1 MLFALAPSPIKMSR
15 PAKISLVLEHLKKER
30 QTING
35 NDPNKVKKPKLLS
48 KKERLN
54 IANNLLTNKASDS
67 TDNIDYETFIN
78 VQHKK
83 SSNLNQLENVSTQD
97 LNGQDTVFRGDSS
110 SSLYTGSRTG
120 NKSKSRSNSKFQFT
134 WDLNDDTLLNHEPIL
149 PSSLLKKIQKSNNY
163 NNNTKDKYLDSLE
176 NIYMGKHWS
185 EKSYAEMTKRDWRV
199 FNEEFNIT
207 IKSETFEVG
216 SEKKIRHPLRRWD
229 ELGLIPKKFVD
240 ILTNC
245 LKFNTPTPIQRIS
258 IPNLVSNDN
267 DSVDR
272 DLLGV
277 SATGSGKTLA
287 FVIPIL
293 IKLYKDKIRP
303 HSVKIMEGPK
313 ALILVPTRELAQQI
327 EVETQKFIS
336 FWRNSECQ
344 VISIVGGHSIEEIT
358 YIVSKGCD
366 ILVATPG
373 RLIDCLKSH
382 VLSINMI
389 DFLVLD
395 EADKMIDLG
404 FEDQIKTILNQ
415 ISIENDRVIKKAL
428 FTATLSSS
436 IRSLAVSYLQN
447 PIYVSVN
454 LGESQAPKIEQIVDY
469 TANDDI
475 KFQRLK
481 ENILTRFRP
490 PIIIF
495 INYKA
500 TADWLAKKF
509 QEETDFRFT
518 ILHGSKSQEQ
528 REHSLSLF
536 RSQKV
541 EIMIATNVAA
551 RGLDIPNVSLVVNFQ
566 MSKYFEDYVHRIGRT
581 GRAGN
586 LGTAITFLD
595 GNENQDL
602 IKKLYDYTREN
613 DMTGKN
619 KFSPHIKETFNLGKA
634 KQFPNIIY

>member
-1 MLFALAPSPIKMSR
+1 MAR
-15 PAKISLVLEHLKKER
+15 PAKISEILGSLKGKHKS
-30 QTING
+30 ING
-35 NDPNKVKKPKLLS
+35 NYPNKIQKPKLLS
-48 KKERLN
+48 KNERLN
-54 IANNLLTNKASDS
+54 IAKNLLTNKVSDS
-67 TDNIDYETFIN
+67 TDNIDYKAFLNIKN
-78 VQHKK
+78 NKP
-83 SSNLNQLENVSTQD
+83 SNLNQLKNDITRDVEEQQSTMVMEN
-97 LNGQDTVFRGDSS
+97 SS
-110 SSLYTGSRTG
+110 SSLKSGSKTGDEF
-120 NKSKSRSNSKFQFT
+120 KSKSKTKSKFQFT
-134 WDLNDDTLLNHEPIL
+134 WDLKDDTSLNHMPIL
-149 PSSLLKKIQKSNNY
+149 PSSFLKKIQKSDDY
-163 NNNTKDKYLDSLE
+163 NNMTRVKYLDSLE
-176 NIYMGKHWS
+176 NLYMGKHWS
-185 EKSYAEMTKRDWRV
+185 EKSYEEMTKRDWRV
-199 FNEEFNIT
+199 FNEEFHIS
-207 IKSETFEVG
+207 IQSETFE
-216 SEKKIRHPLRRWD
+216 SSLENKIRHPLRKWD
-229 ELGLIPKKFVD
+229 ELNLVPKEFVD
-240 ILTNC
+240 ILTND
-245 LKFNTPTPIQRIS
+245 LKFDTPTPIQRIS
-258 IPNLVSNDN
+258 IPNLAADDK
-267 DSVDR
+267 DSGSR

-303 HSVKIMEGPK
+303 QSIKIMEGPK

-327 EVETQKFIS
+327 QMETQKFIS
-336 FWRNSECQ
+336 FWRSSECQ

-358 YIVSKGCD
+358 HIVSKGCD

-373 RLIDCLKSH
+373 RLIDCLQSH
-382 VLSINMI
+382 VLSINNI

-404 FEDQIKTILNQ
+404 FEDQLKTILNQ

-436 IRSLAVSYLQN
+436 IRSIAASYLEN
-447 PIYVSVN
+447 PIYVSVH
-454 LGESQAPKIEQIVDY
+454 LGENQTPKIEQIVDY

-495 INYKA
+495 INFKA

-509 QEETDFRFT
+509 QAETNFRFT

-541 EIMIATNVAA
+541 DIMIATNVAA
-551 RGLDIPNVSLVVNFQ
+551 RGLDIPNVSLVINFQ
-566 MSKYFEDYVHRIGRT
+566 MSKHFEDYVHRIGRT

-586 LGTAITFLD
+586 VGTAITFLD
-595 GNENQDL
+595 GTERQDL
-602 IKKLYDYTREN
+602 IKKLYNYMKEN
-613 DMTGKN
+613 DMTGRN
-619 KFSPHIKETFNLGKA
+619 KFSPHIKETFNFE
-634 KQFPNIIY
+634 KQDQFSNIIY